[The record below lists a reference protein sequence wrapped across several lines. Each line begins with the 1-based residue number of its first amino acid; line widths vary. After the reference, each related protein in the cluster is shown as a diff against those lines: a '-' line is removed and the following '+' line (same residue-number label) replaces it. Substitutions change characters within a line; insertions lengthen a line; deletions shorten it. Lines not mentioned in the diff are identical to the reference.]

1 MAHNFKQKALNLEF
15 DNCSDLPEQL
25 LIYIKNKH
33 RIATIELLNSGYD
46 NVVGFIK
53 SINEEYCIISSVN
66 EYGFADSHAV
76 IRKKDITRI
85 SFDSEAEIEIEILF
99 AKNQ

>member
-15 DNCSDLPEQL
+15 DNCSDLLEQL

-33 RIATIELLNSGYD
+33 RIATIELLNSGYN

-53 SINEEYCIISSVN
+53 SINEEYYFLC
-66 EYGFADSHAV
+66 
-76 IRKKDITRI
+76 
-85 SFDSEAEIEIEILF
+85 
-99 AKNQ
+99 